1 MFRKLRIKMT
11 LFCIFIISLIL
22 LSMTAV
28 LLFLLHQNEELTSFQ
43 DFEETVSELYQ
54 DFTGEVALSH
64 SWLDEV
70 CSSNDLIVSI
80 LDNGEPLLYRQ
91 NQIDTD
97 MELLFAQA
105 RETALN
111 EYAVSELSVAD
122 GSSLVHKEFQMNKS
136 SEGEGIRKSCQAS
149 VAYIST
155 NYSVLCITAIRFP
168 VSQNICTN
176 TLYRSVI
183 LTTLCAILLLSLLSF
198 FLIRYL
204 VHPLEEGHK
213 RQINFFADASHE
225 LRSPLAVLISSLSA
239 MESCPSQEKEF
250 LQTIK
255 KESLR
260 MQRLV
265 NDMFTLASL
274 DNGKIAIHK
283 TEVCLYTLFLEA
295 YEKFE
300 AAAIHKHIFLEISIP
315 LESAR
320 APYGAPASSVTPFK
334 IAARWA
340 SPKESDATAYCDPER
355 LTQVFTILFDNAV
368 SYTPEGGHILAS
380 ILESHN
386 KFIITVSDSGPG
398 IPDEAKEKVFSRF
411 YRYDQSR
418 TDKNHF
424 GLGLSIAKEIIEL
437 HEGTITVQDSAEE
450 GAKFIVVLPANTN

>member
-155 NYSVLCITAIRFP
+155 NYSVLCFTAIRFP
-168 VSQNICTN
+168 VSQNIWTN

-239 MESCPSQEKEF
+239 MESCPERGKEL

-265 NDMFTLASL
+265 NGMFTLASL

-300 AAAIHKHIFLEISIP
+300 TAAIHKNIFLEISIP
-315 LESAR
+315 E
-320 APYGAPASSVTPFK
+320 
-334 IAARWA
+334 
-340 SPKESDATAYCDPER
+340 ESDATAYCDPER
-355 LTQVFTILFDNAV
+355 LTQVFTILLDNAV

-437 HEGTITVQDSAEE
+437 HEGAIAVQDSAEG
-450 GAKFIVVLPANTN
+450 GAKFIVVLPANTNNKQVLIH

>member
-155 NYSVLCITAIRFP
+155 NYSVLCITAIRFS
-168 VSQNICTN
+168 VSQNIWTN

-198 FLIRYL
+198 FLICYL
-204 VHPLEEGHK
+204 IRPLEEGHK

-239 MESCPSQEKEF
+239 MESCPGQEKEF

-283 TEVCLYTLFLEA
+283 KDICLYTLFLEA

-300 AAAIHKHIFLEISIP
+300 AAAIHKNIFLEISIS
-315 LESAR
+315 E
-320 APYGAPASSVTPFK
+320 
-334 IAARWA
+334 
-340 SPKESDATAYCDPER
+340 ESDATAYCDPER
-355 LTQVFTILFDNAV
+355 LTQVFTILFDNAI
-368 SYTPEGGHILAS
+368 SYTPEGGHILAA

-418 TDKNHF
+418 TNKNHF

-437 HEGTITVQDSAEE
+437 HEGTIAVQDSAEG
-450 GAKFIVVLPANTN
+450 GAEFIVALPAKTN

>member
-1 MFRKLRIKMT
+1 MFRKLRTKMT

-28 LLFLLHQNEELTSFQ
+28 LLFLLHKNEDWASFQ

-54 DFTGEVALSH
+54 DFNGEVALSH

-91 NQIDTD
+91 NQVDAD
-97 MELLFAQA
+97 VELLFTQA
-105 RETALN
+105 REMALK
-111 EYAVSELSVAD
+111 EFAISELSVTD
-122 GSSLVHKEFQMNKS
+122 SSSLVHKEFQMNKS
-136 SEGEGIRKSCQAS
+136 SEGISRSCQAS

-155 NYSVLCITAIRFP
+155 SYSVLCVTAIRFP
-168 VSQNICTN
+168 VSQNIWMN
-176 TLYRSVI
+176 SFYRSVI
-183 LTTLCAILLLSLLSF
+183 MITLCAIFLLSLLSF

-204 VHPLEEGHK
+204 VRPLEEAHK
-213 RQINFFADASHE
+213 RQMNFFADASHE

-239 MESCPSQEKEF
+239 MESCPGQEKEF

-283 TEVCLYTLFLEA
+283 KDVCLYTLFLEA

-300 AAAIHKHIFLEISIP
+300 AAAIHKNIFLEISIS
-315 LESAR
+315 E
-320 APYGAPASSVTPFK
+320 
-334 IAARWA
+334 
-340 SPKESDATAYCDPER
+340 ESDATAYCDPER
-355 LTQVFTILFDNAV
+355 LTQVFTILFDNAI
-368 SYTPEGGHILAS
+368 SYTPEGGHILAA

-437 HEGTITVQDSAEE
+437 HEGTIAVQDSVEG
-450 GAKFIVVLPANTN
+450 GAKFTVVLPVYANSKQISLR